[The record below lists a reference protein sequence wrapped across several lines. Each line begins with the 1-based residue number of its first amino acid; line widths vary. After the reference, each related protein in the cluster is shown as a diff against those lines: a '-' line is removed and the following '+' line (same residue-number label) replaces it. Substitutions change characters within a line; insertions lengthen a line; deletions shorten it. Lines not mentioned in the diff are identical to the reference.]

1 MLKEL
6 LKVLPP
12 ILNPRSSRSQG
23 GTRLTHSAQR
33 AWLNKQEFSN
43 KSPFFKSILLL
54 RNEAVAALIQT
65 HLNLKG
71 PWPFWLVQRFV
82 WEGGCSLGSP
92 LCPPSGWV
100 LGEGAVLLPAALVCR
115 WADPEDTFLL
125 GPRPFLPGGGPAALR
140 L

>member
-43 KSPFFKSILLL
+43 KSPFFKSISLL
-54 RNEAVAALIQT
+54 RNEAVAALT
-65 HLNLKG
+65 KPTLTLRVRG
-71 PWPFWLVQRFV
+71 RF
-82 WEGGCSLGSP
+82 G
-92 LCPPSGWV
+92 
-100 LGEGAVLLPAALVCR
+100 
-115 WADPEDTFLL
+115 
-125 GPRPFLPGGGPAALR
+125 
-140 L
+140 